1 MCSDLR
7 DFFGMQRCKWI
18 LIITVNSWCH
28 VSHTSFTWWRNVDV
42 KESTPFTH
50 EDKHFIKI
58 LRKEKML
65 QYRKL
70 YCEFPNKNLNDR
82 RSKRLTNLLLFDRA
96 KVRKWQTANCTSR
109 RHRRCSWF
117 GAVRRTDISRLSAY
131 VRVNG
136 GYLGHKFWT
145 YDLLL
150 YFVRFINTCFHK
162 LDRYKYAQSANIA
175 WNVLLLCLRLLHGT
189 VATKRMCGRK
199 FLHQVLWHSLAKL
212 WTKNYKIPSISV
224 KITAKKQWHF
234 FYVHTVYM
242 EIIVEIIDESINRC
256 ISTVHNLLYKNKSV
270 QLCITRWREICITR
284 STAATFEN

>member
-1 MCSDLR
+1 MLTSKKAHRSPTKINISLKFCVKKKCYSIVNYIVNFRTKTWMTEDQKDWRIYYYSTARKSESGRPWTARHDDIIDAVADLVQP
-7 DFFGMQRCKWI
+7 GGQ
-18 LIITVNSWCH
+18 
-28 VSHTSFTWWRNVDV
+28 
-42 KESTPFTH
+42 
-50 EDKHFIKI
+50 
-58 LRKEKML
+58 
-65 QYRKL
+65 
-70 YCEFPNKNLNDR
+70 
-82 RSKRLTNLLLFDRA
+82 
-96 KVRKWQTANCTSR
+96 
-109 RHRRCSWF
+109 
-117 GAVRRTDISRLSAY
+117 ISRLSAY